1 MGILNYTTKV
11 AVDKTMGECVGLL
24 SRRGVRS
31 ISTLYDDEGKP
42 EGLAFLMTTEYGPR
56 HFELP
61 VRVQGTLDAMKRDTT
76 VPRTYV
82 NLAQAERTAWR
93 IAADWL
99 KAQAALIDAGL
110 TTQDEVMLPFMV
122 DQRGRSVYEVVTT
135 QLRKELDS

>member
-11 AVDKTMGECVGLL
+11 AVDKTMGECVSLL

-31 ISTLYDDEGKP
+31 ISTLYDEDGKP
-42 EGLAFLMTTEYGPR
+42 EGLAFQMHTEYGPR

-61 VRVQGTLDAMKRDTT
+61 VRVQGTFDAMQRDKT
-76 VPRTYV
+76 VPRSYV
-82 NLAQAERTAWR
+82 NQAQAERTAWR

-99 KAQAALIDAGL
+99 EAQAALIDAGL

-122 DQRGRSVYEVVTT
+122 DSGGRTVYDVVTT
-135 QLRKELDS
+135 QLRKELEA